1 MQTTTLGKIYRAVLG
16 TTFTSALL
24 CNTSAQAVDFDAEHF
39 VQEKCTRCH
48 TDSVYS
54 RPDRRMKSMDQLEA
68 QVRRCDA
75 NVGTTLFDEEI
86 SAVVKFLD
94 DQYYQ
99 FEK

>member
-1 MQTTTLGKIYRAVLG
+1 MQTTTLGKLYGAVYA
-16 TTFTSALL
+16 TIFTSTLL
-24 CNTSAQAVDFDAEHF
+24 CTSSVQADDFDAERF

-54 RPDRRMKSMDQLEA
+54 RPDRRMKSMEQLQA

-94 DQYYQ
+94 DQYYH